1 MEMVLK
7 VTLKMLSSFWAILGS
22 FWGPLGTIWG
32 QFVAPNSKLSQN
44 SHVTTQNDRGRS
56 RIQMEIVLRLNLK
69 KYRSF

>member
-32 QFVAPNSKLSQN
+32 QFVAPNSKLVCGKFDFGAKN
-44 SHVTTQNDRGRS
+44 WP
-56 RIQMEIVLRLNLK
+56 QMVSK
-69 KYRSF
+69 WP